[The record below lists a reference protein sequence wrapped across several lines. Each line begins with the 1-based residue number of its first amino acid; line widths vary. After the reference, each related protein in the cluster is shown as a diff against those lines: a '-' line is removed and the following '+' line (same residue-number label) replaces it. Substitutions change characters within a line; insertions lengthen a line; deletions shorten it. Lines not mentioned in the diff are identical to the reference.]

1 MAENNFITRQEI
13 AHRLGVAYKV
23 ISRLDKQGHIPGP
36 KICVS
41 DDNIG
46 RPKISYDRAIIEP
59 WIETQ
64 EVKDS
69 IENSQKC
76 DSETGNDSFQAR
88 EERKDVWGIRK
99 NKNSKRKNF
108 VYSGR
113 VADVILFCQ
122 PALLNRGHKFS
133 WDEKHA
139 NTQ

>member
-23 ISRLDKQGHIPGP
+23 ISRLDKQGHIPGQ
-36 KICVS
+36 KTRVS
-41 DDNIG
+41 DDNCG
-46 RPKISYDRAIIEP
+46 RPKIGYDRSVIEP

-64 EVKDS
+64 EVKRL

-76 DSETGNDSFQAR
+76 ISEINDSFQAR
-88 EERKDVWGIRK
+88 EENKDVWGIRK
-99 NKNSKRKNF
+99 SKNSKRKNF